1 MAITLRKVKGT
12 ELTYE
17 EADQNFASLFY
28 SASISGNDITF
39 YCSGSTFTPAP
50 SPLVV
55 TVPTIGGATG
65 ATGPAG
71 PDGATGPI
79 GATGPQGATGAGA
92 TGATG
97 PSGSPGAT
105 GLTGAT
111 GAAGS
116 TDNLQKVITSNYTL
130 ASTDDNYTIFVNN
143 SGNMSI
149 AVPTGLSSNFNVGFI
164 QQGATG
170 VVTFIESGTT
180 INTATGKKIKGQYYQ
195 AFLEKSGS
203 SETYFLLGNVIA

>member
-28 SASISGNDITF
+28 SASISGRDISF

-79 GATGPQGATGAGA
+79 GATGPSGTGA

-97 PSGSPGAT
+97 PNGAT
-105 GLTGAT
+105 GPIGAT
-111 GAAGS
+111 GPAGNS
-116 TDNLQKVITSNYTL
+116 DNLQKAITSTYTL
-130 ASTDDNYTIFVNN
+130 ASADNNYTIFINNGSSTVNITVP
-143 SGNMSI
+143 SGLTN
-149 AVPTGLSSNFNVGFI
+149 NFNVGFV
-164 QQGATG
+164 QQGSG
-170 VVTFIESGTT
+170 LVTFVQGSGTT
-180 INTATGKKIKGQYYQ
+180 VNTATGLKVKGQYYQ